1 MEEELLTIVSEMMGN
16 MMGKVGLN
24 RIESEYIYIYIHKI
38 DMLYAIDMIGF
49 IVRYMQC
56 LKVSPG
62 IQVLRADTWGDSH

>member
-1 MEEELLTIVSEMMGN
+1 M
-16 MMGKVGLN
+16 
-24 RIESEYIYIYIHKI
+24 YIYIYICIFDYIYICMYLYVYRCMYIYIHKI